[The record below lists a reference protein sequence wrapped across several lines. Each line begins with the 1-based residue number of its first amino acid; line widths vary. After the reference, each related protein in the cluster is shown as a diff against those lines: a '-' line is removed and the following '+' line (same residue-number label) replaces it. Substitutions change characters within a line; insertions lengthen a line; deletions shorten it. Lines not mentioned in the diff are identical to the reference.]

1 MASPLK
7 QVHQEEAVHRD
18 HLKHTG
24 RDTPQKQFPTIH
36 DFLRTVDEEE
46 TDGDYSPN
54 YSQHAEKL
62 MDKGYRRIHL
72 LFDETPKSL
81 QTDLE
86 LPITIGDAK
95 QLLMHVKRA
104 CQMVVHGA

>member
-1 MASPLK
+1 
-7 QVHQEEAVHRD
+7 
-18 HLKHTG
+18 
-24 RDTPQKQFPTIH
+24 
-36 DFLRTVDEEE
+36 
-46 TDGDYSPN
+46 
-54 YSQHAEKL
+54 

>member
-7 QVHQEEAVHRD
+7 QVHQRRPSTEITSSTLDAI
-18 HLKHTG
+18 
-24 RDTPQKQFPTIH
+24 PAKQFPTIH